1 VVVVRAPLQTVA
13 SLPTTGLQG
22 PTSIAAP
29 GARKGCDASM
39 MSGMYAAISGLDAH
53 QTMLDVTANNL
64 SNVDTVGYK
73 AQSTVFSDELSQL
86 VAAGTTANGF
96 SAGTNPAQVG
106 LGVQVGSIDNV
117 MTAGGTQTTGNPTD
131 VLIQG
136 NGWLRVAN
144 GNVSTTPPTFDATQY
159 TRAGNLTFNASG
171 YLCTQTGQYVL
182 GYAAQ
187 QNAGTGVWSPVTTG
201 GTPANNPIIVPPG
214 STNVTI
220 GADGSVNY
228 QTPAGASVTAGY
240 ISLATFPN
248 QAGLQRDGGSLWSPT
263 VASGAE
269 TAGQPGTAGYG
280 QTISGELEQSN
291 VDMGTEFTNM
301 IEAERGYQANASTIT
316 TADQMMQTAVNMKQ

>member
-1 VVVVRAPLQTVA
+1 
-13 SLPTTGLQG
+13 
-22 PTSIAAP
+22 
-29 GARKGCDASM
+29 M

-64 SNVDTVGYK
+64 ANVDTVGYK
-73 AQSTVFSDELSQL
+73 GQSTVFSDELSQL
-86 VAAGTTANGF
+86 VAAGSTANGF
-96 SAGTNPAQVG
+96 SAGTNPRQVG

-117 MTAGGTQTTGNPTD
+117 MTAGGVESTGNATD
-131 VLIQG
+131 IAVQG

-144 GNVSTTPPTFDATQY
+144 GNTATTPNTFDATQY
-159 TRAGNLTFNASG
+159 TRAGDLTFNPNG
-171 YLCTQTGQYVL
+171 YLTTQTGQYVL

-187 QNAGTGVWSPVTTG
+187 SNGSGGYQPNSAGGATNAIV
-201 GTPANNPIIVPPG
+201 VPPG

-220 GADGSVNY
+220 GPDGSVNY
-228 QTPAGASVTAGY
+228 QTSSGASVTAGY

-248 QAGLQRDGGSLWSPT
+248 QAGLQRDGGSLWSAT
-263 VASGAE
+263 AASGVE

>member
-1 VVVVRAPLQTVA
+1 
-13 SLPTTGLQG
+13 
-22 PTSIAAP
+22 
-29 GARKGCDASM
+29 M

-64 SNVDTVGYK
+64 ANVDTVGYK
-73 AQSTVFSDELSQL
+73 AQSAVFSDELSEL
-86 VAAGTTANGF
+86 IASGSAANGY
-96 SAGTNPAQVG
+96 SAGTNPVQVG
-106 LGVQVGSIDNV
+106 LGAQVGSIDNV
-117 MTAGGTQTTGNPTD
+117 MNAGGVETTGNATD
-131 VLIQG
+131 VAVQG

-144 GNVSTTPPTFDATQY
+144 GNVSTAPPTFDATQY
-159 TRAGNLTFNASG
+159 TRAGDLTFNASG

-187 QNAGTGVWSPVTTG
+187 QNAGTGQWSPVTTG
-201 GTPANNPIIVPPG
+201 ATPANNPIIVPPG

-220 GADGSVNY
+220 GPDGSVNY
-228 QTPAGASVTAGY
+228 QTATGTSVTAGY

-248 QAGLQRDGGSLWSPT
+248 QAGLQRDGGSLWSAT

-269 TAGQPGTAGYG
+269 TAGQPSTAGYG